1 MAGEG
6 EGDGLGVIGQQEFN
20 GDEGGRVA
28 AREKRESVDL
38 RDFGLAVQGEGQ
50 FLDCLQAHGALVKE

>member
-6 EGDGLGVIGQQEFN
+6 EGDGLGVIGQQEFD
-20 GDEGGRVA
+20 GQERGRGG

-38 RDFGLAVQGEGQ
+38 RDFGLAVQGKGH
-50 FLDCLQAHGALVKE
+50 FLDCVQAHGVLVKE